1 MAVEITRTE
10 VEGMMSWIP
19 RLTYNAKNLEIVENY
34 YFKHLKG
41 IGQLEGTNINLE
53 LWKRIEKTIQLNT
66 RREYLNSAKD
76 KYDYYWRVYEKV
88 RLKGVK
94 IYLIFKNPVTNE
106 QTKKEEVKNGEDIID
121 ALDQFKAEY
130 NKKVSNNNNLKNLF
144 IVDLLSLFYSYFQI
158 IF

>member
-53 LWKRIEKTIQLNT
+53 LWKRIEKTIQ
-66 RREYLNSAKD
+66 
-76 KYDYYWRVYEKV
+76 
-88 RLKGVK
+88 
-94 IYLIFKNPVTNE
+94 
-106 QTKKEEVKNGEDIID
+106 
-121 ALDQFKAEY
+121 
-130 NKKVSNNNNLKNLF
+130 
-144 IVDLLSLFYSYFQI
+144 
-158 IF
+158 